1 MLLMT
6 DSPSLTDRVVIAVR
20 EGIRDKRFVP
30 EETYS
35 VYRLAELLG
44 VSRSPVREAML
55 KLAEAGLV
63 EIARNRGFRVVL
75 PDPRDVAEIFAV
87 RLALEP
93 AAARRAAER
102 AVDLAT
108 PFAALDEAAKAVDHE
123 AFWVADRTW
132 HDAVLRGSGNGRAAG
147 IVAALRATT
156 ALLGPPTRRSLADV
170 RDEHWPVVAATL
182 AGDPDAAEAA
192 MRDHLI
198 RTGRLLVAQV
208 AGVASDDAVVD
219 QVWAEVVDSPA
230 YAPEADIRAATA
242 G

>member
-1 MLLMT
+1 MLLVSA
-6 DSPSLTDRVVIAVR
+6 SPSLTDRVVTAVR
-20 EGIRDKRFVP
+20 DGIRDKRFVP

-35 VYRLAELLG
+35 VYQLAELLG

-63 EIARNRGFRVVL
+63 RIARNRGFRVVL

-108 PFAALDEAAKAVDHE
+108 PFAALDEAIEAGDHE
-123 AFWVADRTW
+123 AFWVADRAW
-132 HDAVLRGSGNGRAAG
+132 HDAVLRGSGNGRAAD
-147 IVAALRATT
+147 IVASLRATT
-156 ALLGPPTRRSLADV
+156 ALLGPPTRRSLADI
-170 RDEHWPVVAATL
+170 RDEHQPIVAAAL
-182 AGDPDAAEAA
+182 AGDPDAAQTA
-192 MRDHLI
+192 MRDHLTH
-198 RTGRLLVAQV
+198 TGRLLVAQA
-208 AGVASDDAVVD
+208 AGVPPDDALVD
-219 QVWAEVVDSPA
+219 QVWQEVVGS
-230 YAPEADIRAATA
+230 